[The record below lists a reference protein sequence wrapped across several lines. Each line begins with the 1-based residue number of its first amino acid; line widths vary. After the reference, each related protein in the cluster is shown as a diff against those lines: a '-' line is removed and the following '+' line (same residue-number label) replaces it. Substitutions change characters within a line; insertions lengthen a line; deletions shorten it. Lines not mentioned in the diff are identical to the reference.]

1 MKLLAAADLHLGRAL
16 GGVPCQW
23 ADDYSPRQAW
33 HDLIGRAISERVDAV
48 LLAGDVVDRENRF
61 FEAYGVLHS
70 GVARLSKAAIPVIA
84 VAGNH
89 DTAVLPELASTLDGL
104 NFVLLGVGGCWEWHD
119 ITDSAGRR
127 LRIYGWSFPAQ
138 HHRHSPFEDPLA
150 PGADAPAMRLGLL
163 HCEYGQAASA
173 YAPVQSHEIQD
184 SGIPLWMLG
193 HIHVPQCHTP
203 GNSTSA
209 YYPGSLQGLDA
220 GESGI
225 HGALLIDYDG
235 DAQPTVTPIPIAKLA
250 YLKISLPTAD
260 LDCRKAALTQA
271 LCQAIDD
278 ALDDDCA
285 DIEAVVVDLN
295 LAGQSAHSASEF
307 RQIVHEFTEN
317 AIQDLGNRDVA
328 LRKHSYDIRPL
339 PEEIN
344 LPEIAGGSDLLG
356 TLAQAI
362 IALEAGNLNDPVA
375 SDMLAE
381 VTRNVR
387 RAEASPAFDQ
397 LAHAPLD
404 AAAIQHQT
412 IAKAYELL
420 GDLHRQRQ
428 QLQESNDA

>member
-16 GGVPCQW
+16 GGVPCQF

-33 HDLIGRAISERVDAV
+33 NDLIDRAISERVDAV
-48 LLAGDVVDRENRF
+48 VLAGDVVDRENRF

-70 GVARLSKAAIPVIA
+70 GVARLSDAGIPVIA

-104 NFVLLGVGGCWEWHD
+104 NFVLLGVGGRWEWHD
-119 ITDSAGRR
+119 ITDSDERR

-138 HHRHSPFEDPLA
+138 HHRHSPFEETLA

-163 HCEYGQAASA
+163 HCDYGQAASA
-173 YAPVQSHEIQD
+173 YAPVSANDVQD

-203 GNSTSA
+203 GNSTTA

-235 DAQPTVTPIPIAKLA
+235 DAQPRVTTVPIAKLA
-250 YLKISLPTAD
+250 YLKVNLPTAT
-260 LDCRKAALTQA
+260 LRCSQAALTQA
-271 LCQAIDD
+271 LRSAIAS
-278 ALDDDCA
+278 ALNDGGA
-285 DIEAVVVDLN
+285 GVEAIAVDLN
-295 LAGQSAHSASEF
+295 IVGESAHSVSEF
-307 RQIVHEFTEN
+307 RHVVQEFTEN
-317 AIQDLGNRDVA
+317 PIQDLGDCHVA
-328 LRKHSYDIRPL
+328 LRKHSYDVRPL
-339 PEEIN
+339 PEVLDVHEV
-344 LPEIAGGSDLLG
+344 ASGSDLLG

-362 IALEAGNLNDPVA
+362 VALETGDLNDPVA

-387 RAEASPAFDQ
+387 RAEASTAFDQ
-397 LAHAPLD
+397 LAQVPLD
-404 AAAIQHQT
+404 AAAIKHQT

-420 GDLHRQRQ
+420 GDLHTQRQ
-428 QLQESNDA
+428 QLQEKNDA